1 MRLPFKEF
9 LRPQA
14 IFPIPKGIV
23 PDASAMYGMFGL
35 MANVNAYAE
44 QLSSVA
50 TTGQN
55 TVLIPAQLLSGVI
68 QLNAG
73 QTGAFNV
80 TLPGTGAI
88 IAALGPTI
96 PLDGSYS
103 ERWTFVNNSGAVAN
117 LTAGDGGTAIIGA
130 TVIGSSFARTY
141 IAQILG
147 SASISVTNVGQLPL

>member
-1 MRLPFKEF
+1 MKLPLKEF
-9 LRPQA
+9 FRPQA

-23 PDASAMYGMFGL
+23 PDAFAQYGLLGFMQN
-35 MANVNAYAE
+35 ANAYAE
-44 QLSSVA
+44 SLSSVA
-50 TTGQN
+50 TTGLN
-55 TVLIPAQLLSGVI
+55 TVLIPAQLLSGVV

-73 QTGAFNV
+73 QTGAFNL

-117 LTAGDGGTAIIGA
+117 LTPGDGGTTISGA
-130 TVIGSSFARTY
+130 TVIGSSFARSY
-141 IAQILG
+141 IMQVLG
-147 SASISVTNVGQLPL
+147 SASITVTNLGQLPL